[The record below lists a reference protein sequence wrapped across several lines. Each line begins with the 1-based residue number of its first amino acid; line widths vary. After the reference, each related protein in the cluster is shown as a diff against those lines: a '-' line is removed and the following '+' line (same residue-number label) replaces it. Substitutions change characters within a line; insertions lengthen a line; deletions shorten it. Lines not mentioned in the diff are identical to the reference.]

1 MSFILN
7 SFNDWIKNFL
17 IGCITQILT
26 GMFDSVNSSVGSIA
40 SEVGQTPQGWNAN
53 IFSMVQNL
61 SQTVIIPIAGII
73 LTFVVC
79 YELISMIMEKN
90 NMHEMDTWMFF
101 KWIFK
106 TFIAIYLVTHTFDIT
121 VAVFGLAQHVVQGSA
136 GIISGSTNID
146 ISSVTNNLQAQLNGM
161 DVPSLFVLWMESL
174 LISLSIQILSI
185 CIFLIIYG
193 RMLEIYL
200 LCSIGPIPFATMTNR
215 EWGDIG
221 KNYLKSLFA
230 LGFQG
235 FLIMVC
241 VAIYAVLV
249 QTISTTGDLQ
259 AAIWSCAGYTVLL
272 CFALFKTGSLS
283 KSIFNAH

>member
-17 IGCITQILT
+17 IGCITNILT
-26 GMFDSVNSSVGSIA
+26 GMFSDVNSRVGDIA
-40 SEVGQTPQGWNAN
+40 NQVGQTPQGWNAD

-61 SQTVIIPIAGII
+61 SQSVIIPIAGMI

-79 YELISMIMEKN
+79 YELISMVTERN
-90 NMHEMDTWMFF
+90 NLHDIDGWMFF

-121 VAVFGLAQHVVQGSA
+121 IAVFGLAQHGVQGSA
-136 GIISGSTNID
+136 VIISGSTSID
-146 ISSVTNNLQAQLNGM
+146 ISSATGNLQTQLNGM

-174 LISLSIQILSI
+174 LISLSIKILSI

-200 LCSIGPIPFATMTNR
+200 LCSIGPIPFATLTNR

-221 KNYLKSLFA
+221 KNYLISLFA

-241 VAIYAVLV
+241 VAIYAVLI
-249 QTISTTGDLQ
+249 QTISTSGDLQ

-272 CFALFKTGSLS
+272 CFALFKTGSLA

>member
-17 IGCITQILT
+17 IGCITNILT
-26 GMFDSVNSSVGSIA
+26 GMFSDVNSRVGDIA
-40 SEVGQTPQGWNAN
+40 NQVGQTPQGWNAD

-61 SQTVIIPIAGII
+61 SQSVIIPIAGMI

-79 YELISMIMEKN
+79 YELISMVTERN
-90 NMHEMDTWMFF
+90 NLHDIDGWMFF

-121 VAVFGLAQHVVQGSA
+121 IAVFGLAQHVVQDSA
-136 GIISGSTNID
+136 GIISGSTSID
-146 ISSVTNNLQAQLNGM
+146 ILSVTGNLQTQLNGM

-174 LISLSIQILSI
+174 FISLSIKILSI

-200 LCSIGPIPFATMTNR
+200 LCSIGPIPFATLTNR

-241 VAIYAVLV
+241 VAIYAVLI
-249 QTISTTGDLQ
+249 QTISTSGDLQ

-272 CFALFKTGSLS
+272 CFALFKTGSLA